1 MPPRTNTTARQERLG
16 AELRKLRE
24 GAGMTARETARLLG
38 VDQAKISYLE
48 MGRVSVSE
56 ERIRRLASHY
66 ACDDKGLVDAL
77 VAMATTR
84 VRGWWEEYRGILPQG
99 FLDLSELEHHATS
112 MRTIR
117 ISEIPGILQTE
128 AHARAVFTYGVPE
141 PPPADLE
148 ARVSHRVRRR
158 TVLDRQAPPE
168 LEVSLHESAIR
179 MRVGGR
185 KVARE
190 QLTHILEQTDRP
202 NITVRV
208 IPFSAENF
216 AGTGWSM
223 LYLGGPVPELDTVQ
237 LDTGHTGVLIDA
249 YAQLKRYRTLFTKA
263 QDASLDVTESR
274 DLIHRIAREL

>member
-77 VAMATTR
+77 VTMATTR